1 MKFAVAWAVVEAL
14 ENGEQ
19 ISSVK
24 VDSYDANSSM
34 LRIGIFLWDEFET
47 EIQNTPNLVYLFKAI
62 KMIKGQYVKLMHNPI
77 IKIDKSSTVWLSAIH
92 TVYNNNMEQVKAG
105 LANISQITNPN
116 IGFLSVH
123 NNAQQSHLLQQVSPF
138 VNTQYNHRERTLS
151 PKYND
156 VLPGITQWRRS
167 INNQIP
173 QQHIYLDRDVTWAFS
188 NALGWIYI
196 RSN

>member
-1 MKFAVAWAVVEAL
+1 MKFAVAWAVAEAL

-24 VDSYDANSSM
+24 VDSYDANSAM
-34 LRIGIFLWDEFET
+34 LRIGIFLWNEFET

-92 TVYNNNMEQVKAG
+92 TAYNNNMEQVKTR
-105 LANISQITNPN
+105 LANLSQITNPD
-116 IGFLSVH
+116 IGFLSGH
-123 NNAQQSHLLQQVSPF
+123 NNAQQHYLLQQVSPF
-138 VNTQYNHRERTLS
+138 VSGQYNHRERNLS
-151 PKYND
+151 PKHND
-156 VLPGITQWRRS
+156 VLPVITQWRRN
-167 INNQIP
+167 INAKIP
-173 QQHIYLDRDVTWAFS
+173 QQHPFLSSSVTWAFS

-196 RSN
+196 RSS